1 MEGPMN
7 FAQAIKS
14 GFRNYVNF
22 SGRAARSEYWYW
34 ILFSML
40 MAIGS
45 FLIDL
50 ALFPQLNVSPINTI
64 VELALLLPGLAVSVR
79 RLHDLDF
86 TGWWFL
92 LILTG
97 VGSFVLLSWFCLRGR
112 RDRATDGGPN
122 RFGPDPLSAATS

>member
-1 MEGPMN
+1 MSFVE
-7 FAQAIKS
+7 AIKS
-14 GFRNYVNF
+14 GFQNYVNF

-40 MAIGS
+40 MTIGS

-50 ALFPQLNVSPINTI
+50 ALFPQLYVSPINTT
-64 VELALLLPGLAVSVR
+64 VELALFLPTLAVSVR

-86 TGWWFL
+86 SGWWL
-92 LILTG
+92 LLAFTG
-97 VGSFVLLSWFCLRGR
+97 IGAFMLLGWFCLRGR

-122 RFGPDPLSAATS
+122 RFGPDPLAVVT